1 MSENK
6 PMEDWLETWYTKES
20 VKILQKARF
29 EVFVNWT
36 KKTPKQLVEEFEQ
49 KKARDLL
56 LKFQNYLKNDII
68 VRKGARK
75 GQKGLLDNSV
85 RNYVNTA
92 RAFYSSQCETVK
104 GLKKK
109 IISGKKAKGEHVFS
123 LSDLQKVW
131 HIADTRDKAIIA
143 VGASLGWDA
152 SAFLEMDRDYFESL
166 IKRARDQ
173 EQEFIS
179 FEWQREKTGAEQ
191 FGVLTPVAID
201 SLERWLSH
209 PDSKKKKGLWNG
221 LTQDGLNKVLKRLVK
236 EANITTTG
244 RIRWHLLRKWLM
256 GTLGRSGLNS
266 WEVKVILGKT
276 IKTTDETYL
285 QTVKRDAFEKYKKA
299 YPLTMSLVSYS
310 NDNRKFESMEQMA
323 TKFAKAIMYIVQ
335 QLEERGGAM
344 TEPTGREILEPI
356 TVRPPAVDQTAE
368 LETLFKEIEDFAK
381 LTKRKT

>member
-1 MSENK
+1 VLREVTKKMSENK

-20 VKILQKARF
+20 VKTLQKARF
-29 EVFVNWT
+29 EVFVDWT

-56 LKFQNYLKNDII
+56 LKFQNYLKNDVV

-75 GQKGLLDNSV
+75 GEKGLLDNSV
-85 RNYVNTA
+85 RNYVNTV

-152 SAFLEMDRDYFESL
+152 SAFLEMDRDYFEGL

-173 EQEFIS
+173 EEEFIR
-179 FEWQREKTGAEQ
+179 FEWQRPKTGAEQ
-191 FGVLTPVAID
+191 YGVLTPCAID
-201 SLERWLSH
+201 SLERWLQH

-221 LTQDGLNKVLKRLVK
+221 LTQDGLNKVLKRLVR
-236 EANITTTG
+236 EAAITTTG

-256 GTLGRSGLNS
+256 NTLSRNGLNT
-266 WEVKVILGKT
+266 WEVKVVLGKT
-276 IKTTDETYL
+276 IPTTDLTYL
-285 QTVKRDAFEKYKKA
+285 QKIKEDAFEKYKTA
-299 YPLTMSLVSYS
+299 YPMNMSLVSYS
-310 NDNRKFESMEQMA
+310 NNNLRQESIQDMIGTLARALMGLIQEQRA
-323 TKFAKAIMYIVQ
+323 KEARGLQPIEVTKAYTTEEAEDI
-335 QLEERGGAM
+335 LEELKR
-344 TEPTGREILEPI
+344 IL
-356 TVRPPAVDQTAE
+356 AS
-368 LETLFKEIEDFAK
+368 LEKP
-381 LTKRKT
+381 